1 VDLLRAFTRGS
12 RLRSLARISPSDEVA
27 AAVEIPTIEEHASV
41 RDVVLAAAATSVHR
55 YIEHEPFVRLGE
67 VEALHRARVSI
78 RRLHVYLRLFGSVI
92 DRSWRDELGPELRWL
107 IDILGA
113 TRDLDVILERV
124 RDGAPVVASTHT
136 RAADAVVVAVGEARD
151 RSIAEMRDALRS
163 DRYLALVDR
172 LITSLGSPTWLDEA
186 GATGKKRLAPFV
198 REPWS
203 SLRSAE
209 RSIGL
214 HPSDRKLHR
223 LRIKAKRVR
232 YASEAVAPVFGPPA
246 SAFADAA
253 AELQDALGDAQDAVI
268 VVTWIQRWAAIGGS
282 SRTAAA
288 EDLAAAVERLGKR
301 EEHWRA
307 AWTALSAKRLRR
319 WFA

>member
-1 VDLLRAFTRGS
+1 
-12 RLRSLARISPSDEVA
+12 
-27 AAVEIPTIEEHASV
+27 
-41 RDVVLAAAATSVHR
+41 
-55 YIEHEPFVRLGE
+55 
-67 VEALHRARVSI
+67 
-78 RRLHVYLRLFGSVI
+78 
-92 DRSWRDELGPELRWL
+92 
-107 IDILGA
+107 
-113 TRDLDVILERV
+113 
-124 RDGAPVVASTHT
+124 
-136 RAADAVVVAVGEARD
+136 
-151 RSIAEMRDALRS
+151 MRDALRS

-172 LITSLGSPTWLDEA
+172 LITSLGSPTWLDAA

-268 VVTWIQRWAAIGGS
+268 VVTWIQRWAAVGGS

-288 EDLAAAVERLGKR
+288 EDLAAAVERLGMR
-301 EEHWRA
+301 EQHWRA
-307 AWTALSAKRLRR
+307 AWTALSEKRLRR